1 MGELIKIKSFEKN
14 IIKSLN
20 NNIPVSFD
28 DNKKLSIFVIVLLE
42 LLFKNNIN
50 ISNQILNYLKNDN
63 IINKEIFN
71 DEYTKIKFMLSNMVK
86 TLSQNK

>member
-1 MGELIKIKSFEKN
+1 MSKLIKLKSFEKN
-14 IIKSLN
+14 INKLLN

-28 DNKKLSIFVIVLLE
+28 DNKKLSIFVVVLLE

-71 DEYTKIKFMLSNMVK
+71 DEYSKIKFMLSNI
-86 TLSQNK
+86 